1 MGYLESQAS
10 GNGIAS
16 VAQQMVL
23 ENKNYNGLL
32 GDKPLEIITA
42 HDVFA
47 AYEMNDE
54 IARKVIDMSI
64 DYWGLA
70 IANLI
75 SFFDPEKI
83 ILGGGI
89 FGPAIQFI
97 PQIRKSAANW
107 AQPISFNQVTIEA
120 SLLGADTGIY
130 GAGFLALNK
139 FNCK

>member
-1 MGYLESQAS
+1 
-10 GNGIAS
+10 
-16 VAQQMVL
+16 
-23 ENKNYNGLL
+23 
-32 GDKPLEIITA
+32 
-42 HDVFA
+42 
-47 AYEMNDE
+47 MNDD

-89 FGPAIQFI
+89 FGPAIRFI
-97 PQIRKSAANW
+97 PQIKSSAANW
-107 AQPISFNQVTIEA
+107 AQPVSFKQVTIEA
-120 SLLGADTGIY
+120 SLLGGDAGMY

-139 FNCK
+139 INCK